1 MPNLCPSNSISLLT
15 TKTKT
20 TKEKHNNQREKR
32 NDLLELLGSDHTGSE
47 CWSWLDQISGSL
59 SLCLV
64 PYLSFP
70 TEAHLGFAR
79 VGSDLGFVRVEFCLN
94 NKIESNRL
102 ELYVEI
108 NFIVLNLEQRNQV
121 YCTRDVSFLNIFEN
135 VLTNKIV

>member
-1 MPNLCPSNSISLLT
+1 MKSTNLSKP
-15 TKTKT
+15 KTHLGFCSGRIGSRFCWSCWDWIRTMRKV
-20 TKEKHNNQREKR
+20 
-32 NDLLELLGSDHTGSE
+32 LLELIGSDR
-47 CWSWLDQISGSL
+47 ISGSL

-79 VGSDLGFVRVEFCLN
+79 VGSDLGFTGVEFCLN
-94 NKIESNRL
+94 KKIESNRL

-108 NFIVLNLEQRNQV
+108 NFIVLNLEQWNQV